1 MSSYRLDSLFSR
13 TSLSDRDSADD
24 AVRHHR
30 WGLATGASLGVGGY
44 LIIQA
49 LLAGA
54 PIAESLLAGTIV
66 AVALFLYYAILH
78 YATVQ
83 RESFPRA
90 VAVHQWLRLPAV
102 RRTLKGTAVV
112 AGLVLLGVSF
122 APDAQAR
129 TRCSYAGPPTNVLT
143 VTVSGDLSSG
153 VIKRKGLE
161 ITANEFLAR
170 PRPCSGGTPTVLN
183 TDTISVLLSPEALSA
198 DVRLDGGPF
207 APGATPETEGASEI
221 EIQFSGADSIASIVG
236 TPRGD
241 EFHWGPG
248 GAHAGVNLNPRS
260 AGDKDVDVTTRGQG
274 TFLVAQGAGGNDT
287 IIGEPGVLVNDGVFA
302 EGGRGN
308 DVLSAPPG
316 TGGILDGGPGND
328 AIAGGRLSDL
338 LDGGAGNDR
347 VAGGGGPDDIVGGP
361 GKDRLFGGAGRDSIK
376 SRDSKRDTV
385 RCGPGRDRVTA
396 DRRDR
401 VRGCE
406 RISRR

>member
-1 MSSYRLDSLFSR
+1 MSSYRLDNLFAR
-13 TSLSDRDSADD
+13 ASLSDRDSAGD
-24 AVRHHR
+24 AVMNHR

-54 PIAESLLAGTIV
+54 PIGESLLGGTIV
-66 AVALFLYYAILH
+66 AVALFLYYAILY
-78 YATVQ
+78 YAIAQ
-83 RESFPRA
+83 GESFPSA
-90 VAVHQWLRLPAV
+90 VAVRQWLRLPAV

-129 TRCSYAGPPTNVLT
+129 TSCSYAGPPTNVLT
-143 VTVSGDLSSG
+143 VTVSGESIG
-153 VIKRKGLE
+153 VIKRKGLD
-161 ITANEFLAR
+161 ITANEFLER
-170 PRPCSGGTPTVLN
+170 PKPCSGGTPTVLN
-183 TDTISVLLSPEALSA
+183 TDTISVLVSPKAFA
-198 DVRLDGGPF
+198 DVLLDGGPF
-207 APGATPETEGASEI
+207 APGATPESEGASEI
-221 EIQFSGADSIASIVG
+221 EIQFSGGSLSDIVG

-248 GAHAGVNLNPRS
+248 GANAGLNLNPRT
-260 AGDKDVDVTTRGQG
+260 AGDKDVDVTTTGQDA
-274 TFLVAQGAGGNDT
+274 FLVAQGAGGNDT
-287 IIGEPGVLVNDGVFA
+287 ITGAPGALGNDGVFA

-308 DVLSAPPG
+308 DVLSTPQS
-316 TGGILDGGPGND
+316 TSGILDGGSGND
-328 AIAGGRLSDL
+328 AIAGGRLGDM

-347 VAGGGGPDDIVGGP
+347 VAGGGGPDAITGGP
-361 GKDRLFGGAGRDSIK
+361 GKDRLLGGAGRDSIK
-376 SRDSKRDTV
+376 SRDSRRDTV

>member
-1 MSSYRLDSLFSR
+1 MSSYRLNSLLAR
-13 TSLSDRDSADD
+13 TFLSDSDSADD
-24 AVRHHR
+24 APMNHR
-30 WGLATGASLGVGGY
+30 WGLVTGASLGIGGC

-54 PIAESLLAGTIV
+54 PIGESLLGGTIV

-78 YATVQ
+78 YTVAQ
-83 RESFPRA
+83 GESFPSA
-90 VAVHQWLRLPAV
+90 VAVRQRLRLPAV

-112 AGLVLLGVSF
+112 AGLLLLGGSF
-122 APDAQAR
+122 AADAQAR

-143 VTVSGDLSSG
+143 VTVSGDSIG

-161 ITANEFLAR
+161 ITANEFLER
-170 PRPCSGGTPTVLN
+170 PSPCSGGTATVLN
-183 TDTISVLLSPEALSA
+183 TDTVNVLIGPDAFA
-198 DVRLDGGPF
+198 DLRLDGGPF

-221 EIQFSGADSIASIVG
+221 EIQFSGRSALADIVG
-236 TPRGD
+236 TPQGD
-241 EFHWGPG
+241 EFRWGPG
-248 GAHAGVNLNPRS
+248 GASAGLNLNPRS
-260 AGDKDVDVTTRGQG
+260 AGDRDVDVTPSGEE

-287 IIGEPGVLVNDGVFA
+287 IIGEPGVRVNSGVFA

-308 DVLSAPPG
+308 DVLSAPPS
-316 TGGILDGGPGND
+316 TDGILDGGSGND
-328 AIAGGRLSDL
+328 VITGGRGFDL

-347 VAGGGGPDDIVGGP
+347 VAGGGGPDEITGGP
-361 GKDRLFGGAGRDSIK
+361 GKDRLFGGAGRDTIS

-385 RCGPGRDRVTA
+385 RCGPGRDRVKA